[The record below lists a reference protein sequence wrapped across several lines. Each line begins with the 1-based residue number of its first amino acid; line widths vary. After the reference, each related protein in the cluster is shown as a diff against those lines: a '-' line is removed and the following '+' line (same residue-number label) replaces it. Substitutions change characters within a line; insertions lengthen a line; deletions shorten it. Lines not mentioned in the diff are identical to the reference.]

1 VYTPRAWL
9 HEYRHR
15 VALRVAVADDSLL
28 VREGLAQVLARNG
41 IEVVASC
48 EDLPSLLAAVDAE
61 RPDVV
66 LTDIRMPPSGQD
78 EGIQAARL
86 LRERSPAPGVIVLS
100 QFADPTYALAL
111 LESGSDGRGYLLKE
125 RVHDGAQLREAVETV
140 ADGGSVIDPRVV
152 EALVSANTKADDSPL
167 AALTPREL
175 EVLGEIAQ
183 GKSNAAIGES
193 LVLTKRAVEKHI
205 NAIFLKLDLS
215 DAGDVSK
222 RVKAALLFL
231 AEDGHGG
238 TPA

>member
-231 AEDGHGG
+231 AEKGHGG